1 MSPVLSARRAA
12 LAIML
17 AAISLL
23 VIAGGA
29 SAAPSAPI
37 WSPTSPYGGW
47 HSETGF
53 ETLFL
58 GTSCASA
65 GDCVAAGVTKPPG
78 VTRLTE
84 EIPVIAVESNGAW
97 GGIIPVTLSG
107 QGGGR
112 LQSVSCAGPTSCVA
126 VGRQAI
132 GSEANPEP
140 SPLIVPISLSGG
152 VGTPG
157 TPVAL
162 TPPSD
167 AEAEGEAVL
176 NGVSCPNVGN
186 CTAVGSYEGPGG
198 KGEAMIA
205 VGSGSGAWST
215 TGPITAPPAAE
226 EEIVLQAISCP
237 SIGACEAVGRY
248 QDSSS
253 DYHSWAVSV
262 TAGTAGQP
270 EPVMPPPDF
279 VPGASETGLVT
290 ISCPSAGVCTA
301 GGDYSF
307 GLGGAGM
314 APTVVSI
321 TAGTPGL
328 AVKLAIPASGL
339 PEAAESA
346 LVNAISC
353 SDAIDC
359 VIAGTDV
366 APIPV
371 PVVGAETGASWS
383 SLSPLPLGSGAS
395 GGVAAALSCTSAEDC
410 LISGLQ
416 LRISPSL
423 EGEVSTF
430 LTNSAGPLSATT
442 SSLPN
447 ATVGQPYQATLQASG
462 GSGVNSWSIGPG
474 SLPAGL
480 SLNAATGVISGTP
493 TTAGQSGFSVTVSSP
508 TPPQAV
514 TESLSITVSPAVISS
529 SAANPSS
536 PHPTPTPRVK
546 IIRVKRAGAKL
557 KVTLS
562 CSATCS
568 GVLQLTTVQ
577 RVKQKKGATS
587 ASAKKKKKTITLAT
601 GRYSLAA
608 AGTKTVPLVPGKA
621 AAKLLKSVRKVS
633 GQLTATPGGA
643 KRPTAIKSVTF

>member
-1 MSPVLSARRAA
+1 
-12 LAIML
+12 
-17 AAISLL
+17 
-23 VIAGGA
+23 
-29 SAAPSAPI
+29 
-37 WSPTSPYGGW
+37 
-47 HSETGF
+47 
-53 ETLFL
+53 
-58 GTSCASA
+58 
-65 GDCVAAGVTKPPG
+65 
-78 VTRLTE
+78 
-84 EIPVIAVESNGAW
+84 
-97 GGIIPVTLSG
+97 
-107 QGGGR
+107 
-112 LQSVSCAGPTSCVA
+112 VA
-126 VGRQAI
+126 VGRQAL

-157 TPVAL
+157 IPVAPTL
-162 TPPSD
+162 PND
-167 AEAEGEAVL
+167 IEVEGEAVL

-205 VGSGSGAWST
+205 VEGGSGTWSA

-237 SIGACEAVGRY
+237 SIGTCEAVGRY

-262 TAGTAGQP
+262 TAGAAGQP
-270 EPVMPPPDF
+270 EPVTPPSDS
-279 VPGASETGLVT
+279 VPGGASETGLVT

-301 GGDYSF
+301 AGDYSF

-314 APTVVSI
+314 APTVVPI
-321 TAGTPGL
+321 TGGIPGM
-328 AVKLAIPASGL
+328 AVKLAIPANGL
-339 PEAAESA
+339 PEGEQSA

-359 VIAGTDV
+359 VTAGTDV
-366 APIPV
+366 APLPV
-371 PVVGAETGASWS
+371 PTVGAETGASWS

-395 GGVAAALSCTSAEDC
+395 GGAAAALSCTSAEDC

-416 LRISPSL
+416 LRITPSL

-514 TESLSITVSPAVISS
+514 TESLSITVSSAVISS
-529 SAANPSS
+529 SAANSSS
-536 PHPTPTPRVK
+536 PHPTALPKVK

-568 GVLQLTTVQ
+568 GVLRLTTVQ
-577 RVKQKKGATS
+577 RVKQTKGATS
-587 ASAKKKKKTITLAT
+587 ANKKKKKTITLAT
-601 GRYSLAA
+601 GRYRLAA

-621 AAKLLKSVRKVS
+621 AVKLLKSVRKVS